1 LREKCTNLN
10 VKGAEFSSE
19 VESKEGGVEDLR
31 HDGGDHTAEER
42 LPAERLGPE

>member
-1 LREKCTNLN
+1 LI
-10 VKGAEFSSE
+10 
-19 VESKEGGVEDLR
+19 VEGDVRGVEDLR